1 MGDLWEDPSTILAA
15 VFCIL
20 CILLIS
26 EDGSSL
32 RRVLHESSLD
42 VTFSVNFV
50 KIRSDSPNLS

>member
-20 CILLIS
+20 CILSIS

-42 VTFSVNFV
+42 VT
-50 KIRSDSPNLS
+50 RE